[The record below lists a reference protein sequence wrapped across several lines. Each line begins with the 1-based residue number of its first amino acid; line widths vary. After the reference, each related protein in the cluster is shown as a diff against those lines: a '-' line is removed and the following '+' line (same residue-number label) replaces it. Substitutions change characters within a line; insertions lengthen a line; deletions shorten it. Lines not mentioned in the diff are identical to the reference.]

1 MRWRRSIGTS
11 PRSGVQTSAGLY
23 SSISRSSFSQSR
35 FPSHDQFLD
44 PLRGVQIRCHL
55 QGELAVSQNPH
66 FQFDAFDVGPRA
78 KESVGTLPKARNLS
92 CWRYGMSKESP
103 LDDPRQKTDQ
113 GSHSQTDKPWEGN
126 PEKEQRSGTKKSDPD
141 KWQETNTH

>member
-1 MRWRRSIGTS
+1 
-11 PRSGVQTSAGLY
+11 
-23 SSISRSSFSQSR
+23 
-35 FPSHDQFLD
+35 
-44 PLRGVQIRCHL
+44 
-55 QGELAVSQNPH
+55 
-66 FQFDAFDVGPRA
+66 
-78 KESVGTLPKARNLS
+78 
-92 CWRYGMSKESP
+92 MSKESS